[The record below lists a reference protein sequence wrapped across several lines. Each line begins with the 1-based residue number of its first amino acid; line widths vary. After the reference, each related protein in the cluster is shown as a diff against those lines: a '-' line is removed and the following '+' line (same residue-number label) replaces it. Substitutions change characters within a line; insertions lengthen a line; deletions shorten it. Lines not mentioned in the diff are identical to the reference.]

1 MLPIYEIRKSD
12 LTVKH
17 NNYELS
23 YPEHMHKYIEIV
35 YVYEGCQGIEI
46 EGEAY
51 RLEKGCAAAVFP
63 DTLHSFK
70 SLGQGNSEVL
80 ILMCHPKLFG
90 NLFPDLNNFSV
101 SLPKISDTSIC
112 EQLKF
117 AFNAISLSDS
127 FDVRFSWA
135 CVIMSYILK
144 IINLEHRSSTPV
156 TDITYKIISYIEENF
171 TQDITRDSLAH
182 TFNVSEFYISKI
194 FSKKFKMNLR
204 NYLGLI
210 RTEYAAGLIRTTN
223 ETLTTISRMAGF
235 SSIRTFNRMFKATY
249 NMTPKEYK
257 NNINKFL
264 KEEND

>member
-1 MLPIYEIRKSD
+1 MLPIYEIRNTD

-17 NNYELS
+17 NHWELS

-35 YVYEGCQGIEI
+35 YVYNGTQGIEI
-46 EGEAY
+46 EGTDY
-51 RLEKGCAAAVFP
+51 ILEKGCAAAVFP

-70 SLGQGNSEVL
+70 SVGTEESDVL

-90 NLFPDLNNFSV
+90 NLFPDLNNFRA
-101 SLPKISDTSIC
+101 SLPKIENASIC
-112 EQLKF
+112 EQLRF
-117 AFNAISLSDS
+117 AFHAISPNDKFELK
-127 FDVRFSWA
+127 FSWM
-135 CVIMSYILK
+135 CVIMSHLLDILS
-144 IINLEHRSSTPV
+144 LEHKMHTPV
-156 TDITYKIISYIEENF
+156 EDITYKIIKHIEENF
-171 TQDITRDSLAH
+171 TQDITREELAR
-182 TFNVSEFYISKI
+182 TFNVSECYISKI
-194 FSKKFKMNLR
+194 FSNKFKMNLR

-210 RTEYAAGLIRTTN
+210 RTEYAAGLIRTTD

-264 KEEND
+264 RE

>member
-35 YVYEGCQGIEI
+35 YVYNGTQGIEI
-46 EGEAY
+46 DGELYA
-51 RLEKGCAAAVFP
+51 LEKGCSAIIFP
-63 DTLHSFK
+63 DTLHSFRIVGDNE
-70 SLGQGNSEVL
+70 SDVL

-90 NLFPDLNNFSV
+90 SLFPDLNNFKA
-101 SLPKISDTSIC
+101 SLPKIQDTSIC
-112 EQLKF
+112 EQLEF
-117 AFNAISLSDS
+117 AFNSISPNDS
-127 FDVRFSWA
+127 FELKFSWT
-135 CVIMSYILK
+135 CVIMSYLLEIVK
-144 IINLEHRSSTPV
+144 LEHRSNAPV
-156 TDITYKIISYIEENF
+156 EDITYKIIKHIEENF
-171 TQDITRDSLAH
+171 TQDISREELAK
-182 TFNVSEFYISKI
+182 TFNVSECYISKI

-210 RTEYAAGLIRTTN
+210 RTEYAAELIRTTG

-235 SSIRTFNRMFKATY
+235 QSIRTFNRMFKATY

-257 NNINKFL
+257 NNINRFL
-264 KEEND
+264 KDE